1 MKLSVH
7 TDGFE
12 GFSKRAVARAQK
24 LDAGERVKAEV
35 SITFESALEMLQV
48 LTPQRIRLIEMART
62 QPHTVTALALAL
74 DRDPKAVRRDI
85 AKLEAVGVLRTR
97 QEINPGHGRV
107 KIVEPAA
114 ASVELRA
121 SF

>member
-1 MKLSVH
+1 MKLRIYA
-7 TDGFE
+7 DGFE
-12 GFSKRAVARAQK
+12 GFSKRAVARARK
-24 LDAGERVKAEV
+24 LDASEKLKAEV

-48 LTPQRIRLIEMART
+48 LTPQRIRLIEMTRT
-62 QPHTVTALALAL
+62 QPHTVSGLATALG
-74 DRDPKAVRRDI
+74 RDPKAVRRDI
-85 AKLEAVGVLRTR
+85 AKLESVGVLRTR

-114 ASVELRA
+114 ANVELRA